1 MPKGRIAEEDGQQ
14 STSSEKQA
22 RWEEVL
28 RGERLTQVAAIAQY
42 PDKLNEPRVRRIP
55 RQLALSPPQE
65 GVGPKGAGRAWAR
78 DVWTYK
84 TADVAAAVASLE
96 PIQRRPRTHKPW
108 NRKRPPSCFPAYY
121 PKRGK
126 TDDDDESGAPSD
138 AGFLALDVHGLALVI
153 RVASE
158 HYFSKIP
165 VEKRTVGHMFGA
177 ATEATPMD
185 RHAALAMAYNL
196 MSRYGAG
203 CDFNNDGNVE
213 ANEAHAVKTLIQ
225 SMPVLRDE
233 SRSPQSRLVYA
244 YERAFAPDAA
254 AGDAASEGGSSLHR
268 AQEPPTIETKPPPR
282 KHGATRLRHARAGRS
297 RSRSARA
304 ARPPQELHLGDVI
317 MRESSEAADIPLC
330 GVGSCNVPFVNDV
343 SSFHGP
349 ADDDGGYM

>member
-126 TDDDDESGAPSD
+126 TDDDDS
-138 AGFLALDVHGLALVI
+138 
-153 RVASE
+153 
-158 HYFSKIP
+158 
-165 VEKRTVGHMFGA
+165 
-177 ATEATPMD
+177 
-185 RHAALAMAYNL
+185 
-196 MSRYGAG
+196 
-203 CDFNNDGNVE
+203 
-213 ANEAHAVKTLIQ
+213 
-225 SMPVLRDE
+225 
-233 SRSPQSRLVYA
+233 
-244 YERAFAPDAA
+244 
-254 AGDAASEGGSSLHR
+254 
-268 AQEPPTIETKPPPR
+268 
-282 KHGATRLRHARAGRS
+282 
-297 RSRSARA
+297 
-304 ARPPQELHLGDVI
+304 
-317 MRESSEAADIPLC
+317 
-330 GVGSCNVPFVNDV
+330 
-343 SSFHGP
+343 
-349 ADDDGGYM
+349 ADDDASSEEDEEAPAPAPAPAHPYCPVCEKPVAKPSKLLACHGSCHAIHDKCLREYSAFKHKNVPLKKRKKKPPLVCPLCRTTEPRSDAPRVDAPEAPALDALSLLAAAAA